1 MISET
6 TCNFRDSVGSN
17 ESETLDEFS
26 GPKGM
31 GPDVVRPVMEI
42 TGLMG

>member
-17 ESETLDEFS
+17 ESKTLNEFS
-26 GPKGM
+26 GEGM

>member
-6 TCNFRDSVGSN
+6 TCNFRDSVGSD

-26 GPKGM
+26 GLEGM
-31 GPDVVRPVMEI
+31 RPDVVRPIMEI